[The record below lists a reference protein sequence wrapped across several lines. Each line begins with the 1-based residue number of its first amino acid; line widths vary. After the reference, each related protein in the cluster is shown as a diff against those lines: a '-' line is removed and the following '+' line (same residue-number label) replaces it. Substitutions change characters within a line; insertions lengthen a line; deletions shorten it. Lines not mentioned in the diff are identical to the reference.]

1 MAVINDKERLPPV
14 RVKHYTQ
21 HNPIKEPYLCWLA
34 VMQNSEL
41 DQLHKI
47 TTLMMNGLSPNE
59 APEITA

>member
-21 HNPIKEPYLCWLA
+21 HNPIKEPYLFWLA

-41 DQLHKI
+41 DQVQKI
-47 TTLMMNGLSPNE
+47 IILMTNNMEFGIP
-59 APEITA
+59 PEVTA